1 MVYRPSVVFALK
13 PLLTVAILVCLS
25 RAATAQVFE
34 LGAGLSR
41 GCIGDS
47 SGFCGDEAGAMWAV
61 HGSLWVSARWQI
73 SLRLATLP
81 LPDTSHSTLR
91 DDRFNLVVDP
101 ALRTLPRIDITSR
114 ERSRQVAAGEALYHF
129 AGGRRFGAVLGIGVG
144 EVRTRLTLSCE
155 PDGCEQV
162 MRALGERSGPITPQG
177 RNLTLIAGLS
187 GPAWARV
194 QLAGGV
200 RLHNL
205 AGEGMSTAEM
215 YLTTAIRFGAF

>member
-1 MVYRPSVVFALK
+1 MLK
-13 PLLTVAILVCLS
+13 KLLTVAILVCLS
-25 RAATAQVFE
+25 RSASAQVFE

-47 SGFCGDEAGAMWAV
+47 SGFCGDEAGAMWAL
-61 HGSLWVSARWQI
+61 HGSLWVSPRWQI

-91 DDRFNLVVDP
+91 DDRFNAVVDP
-101 ALRTLPRIDITSR
+101 TLRSLPRIDITSR
-114 ERSRQVAAGEALYHF
+114 ERSREVAGVEGLYHF
-129 AGGRRFGAVLGIGVG
+129 AGARRFGAVLGIGVG
-144 EVRTRLTLSCE
+144 AVRNRSTLSCE

-162 MRALGERSGPITPQG
+162 MRALGERPGRITPRG
-177 RNLTLIAGLS
+177 SNLTLIAGLS
-187 GPAWARV
+187 GPAWARL

-205 AGEGMSTAEM
+205 AGEGISTAEM
-215 YLTTAIRFGAF
+215 YVTTAIRFGAF

>member
-1 MVYRPSVVFALK
+1 MARSGTRLPKAHSDARSCGLHSSVQIQNGVN
-13 PLLTVAILVCLS
+13 
-25 RAATAQVFE
+25 
-34 LGAGLSR
+34 
-41 GCIGDS
+41 
-47 SGFCGDEAGAMWAV
+47 
-61 HGSLWVSARWQI
+61 ARWKF
-73 SLRLATLP
+73 AAP
-81 LPDTSHSTLR
+81 PAVPDTSHSTLR
-91 DDRFNLVVDP
+91 DDRFEPGGRSRAPHSAAHRHHEPRAQP
-101 ALRTLPRIDITSR
+101 AKWPPGRRSITSR
-114 ERSRQVAAGEALYHF
+114 ER
-129 AGGRRFGAVLGIGVG
+129 GGSARSSELASAKSGA
-144 EVRTRLTLSCE
+144 RLTLSCE